1 MKINYLKDEKN
12 EIELE
17 LDNATIAEILRVYLS
32 QDEGVEFA
40 AWKREHPTKNP
51 VLKIKTSG
59 KTASKALNDA
69 KEKLEKDL
77 DKIQSEFKK
86 VAK

>member
-1 MKINYLKDEKN
+1 MKLNYIKDEKN
-12 EIELE
+12 EINLE

-32 QDEGVEFA
+32 QDESVEFV

-51 VLKIKTSG
+51 ILKIKTSG

>member
-1 MKINYLKDEKN
+1 MKLNYIKDEKN

-32 QDEGVEFA
+32 QDESVEFV

-51 VLKIKTSG
+51 ILKIKTSG